1 MSTPA
6 SGDVAVAAPHP
17 AAIEAAREVVAAGG
31 GAVDAAIAAAAALTV
46 AYPHQCSVGGD
57 LVALVRTPDGT
68 VRTVLSAGAAA
79 AGFDPAALA
88 GLDRMPPGGP
98 LSVTVPGVV
107 AGWGSLADLGARLP
121 MRQLLAPAI
130 GLAAE
135 GVAVSPGL
143 VRGTQDRLDV
153 VRADPGLSALVLDA
167 AGEPLPA
174 GAPLRQPA
182 LAETLTQIAADWRT
196 FYTGPLARRLAA
208 ALERFGSPLRFADLA
223 AHRAQICAPLT
234 LTLDGVAW
242 SVAPPPSQG
251 AALLAVLAA
260 GADPLAR
267 LDAARQAE
275 LRRDALLGD
284 PAAGEVDVDA
294 LLGLAARSVDAL
306 PSGPKPAGDTVAV
319 TAVGAD
325 GHAVTLIQS
334 VFQTFGSG
342 LLDPDTG
349 IVLHNRGSAFSID
362 PTHPGRVRPGARPP
376 HTLCPVLATVPA
388 PTSASASA
396 SISASAAT
404 VSASADHS
412 TPAAPDTV
420 LALGCQGGRAQAWI
434 LSQVAQDC
442 LNAATPGDLRAVLD
456 RPRWVIGSR
465 DLGMNAPTL
474 LLEPGVPAA
483 VELAGKATGL
493 DLDVVT
499 STDRRDDAGHVQV
512 SRLDAAGLSAAA
524 DPRADGLGVVLPGPA

>member
-6 SGDVAVAAPHP
+6 SVDVAVAAPHP
-17 AAIEAAREVVAAGG
+17 AAVEAARRVVAAGG

-57 LVALVRTPDGT
+57 LIALVRSPDGT

-79 AGFDPAALA
+79 AGFDPAAVA

-98 LSVTVPGVV
+98 LSITVPGVV

-121 MRQLLAPAI
+121 LGQLLAPAI
-130 GLAAE
+130 GLATD

-143 VRGTQDRLDV
+143 VRGTRDRLAV

-167 AGEPLPA
+167 AGEPLPT
-174 GAPLRQPA
+174 GTPLRQPA
-182 LAETLTQIAADWRT
+182 LADTLTQIAADWRC

-208 ALERFGSPLRFADLA
+208 ALERFGSPLRSADLA
-223 AHRAQICAPLT
+223 AHRAQVCAPLS
-234 LTLDGVAW
+234 LTLDGVTW

-260 GADPLAR
+260 GADPVAR

-275 LRRDALLGD
+275 LHRDALLGD
-284 PAAGEVDVDA
+284 PTSGPVDVEA
-294 LLGLAARSVDAL
+294 LLGLAARDVEAL
-306 PSGPKPAGDTVAV
+306 PTGPKPAGDTVAV

-325 GHAVTLIQS
+325 GYAVTLIQS

-388 PTSASASA
+388 TAS
-396 SISASAAT
+396 
-404 VSASADHS
+404 
-412 TPAAPDTV
+412 APDTV

-442 LNAATPGDLRAVLD
+442 LSAASGDGLREVLD

-465 DLGMNAPTL
+465 DLGMSAPTL
-474 LLEPGVPAA
+474 LLEPEVPAA
-483 VELAGKATGL
+483 VELAGAATGL

-499 STDRRDDAGHVQV
+499 SATKRDDAGHVQV
-512 SRLDAAGLSAAA
+512 SRLDATGLSAAA
-524 DPRADGLGVVLPGPA
+524 DPRADGLGVVLAGPA